1 MLTIS
6 AGDSSARGE
15 GPALQL
21 TPNGRARIPCAVK
34 LWRSGI
40 VWSVL
45 NLIGGFG
52 NFAFSAL
59 MARRLSHAE
68 FGYSNTTQ
76 TGFITCLNLPLAT
89 VTTALVHYIAYF
101 RGRNDE
107 ARLQGLLAGCEKF
120 LLQATIAGSLLAV
133 ALAKPL
139 GSFFDYRQTL
149 MLTAL
154 SYILVNLWSNF
165 GIALCQGMAWFKRLA
180 IIGLVAVALRYAFG
194 WVVTKKYPT
203 AEMAVSAATFSFLA
217 NISLLYW
224 RRGIF
229 KHGSLKI
236 SPWNREFVHFL
247 LVTGAYV
254 AGNWFFISGQ
264 ELVAQKYFSGDEL
277 GSYEFA
283 MRWGLALPGTVSPFL
298 LILFSSR
305 SGGTKGHSDQRILL
319 ALYSVGLACGAGRP
333 DSLPAPAGANDVRAR
348 QCASCGDADPA
359 DDRNDVRR
367 AAASDW
373 PVEPRQPLV
382 QAGGPLR
389 RAGLDLLADA
399 VGDRAHP
406 NCSTPRHAFRRG
418 RSFLYFVDCVAHHR
432 AATGP
437 HRGSGLASGQRPP
450 VHPRAMGRRADAAMS
465 ALRADFLFQKV
476 ARGIAQAAAVFEFL
490 THPLARG
497 DGMLQAV
504 NAISQARHTSN
515 KLHALFF
522 AACELAGA
530 TWACHRL
537 STFRNICH

>member
-1 MLTIS
+1 M
-6 AGDSSARGE
+6 
-15 GPALQL
+15 
-21 TPNGRARIPCAVK
+21 K

-133 ALAKPL
+133 ALDKPL
-139 GSFFDYRQTL
+139 GSFFDYRPTL

-319 ALYSVGLACGAGRP
+319 ALYSVGLACGA
-333 DSLPAPAGANDVRAR
+333 
-348 QCASCGDADPA
+348 
-359 DDRNDVRR
+359 
-367 AAASDW
+367 
-373 PVEPRQPLV
+373 
-382 QAGGPLR
+382 
-389 RAGLDLLADA
+389 AGLILFRHLL
-399 VGDRAHP
+399 VRMMSG
-406 NCSTPRHAFRRG
+406 HAN
-418 RSFLYFVDCVAHHR
+418 
-432 AATGP
+432 
-437 HRGSGLASGQRPP
+437 
-450 VHPRAMGRRADAAMS
+450 
-465 ALRADFLFQKV
+465 
-476 ARGIAQAAAVFEFL
+476 AQAA
-490 THPLARG
+490 
-497 DGMLQAV
+497 GMLIPLTIAMTFGGLLQA
-504 NAISQARHTSN
+504 IGLWSLGSRWF
-515 KLHALFF
+515 K
-522 AACELAGA
+522 LAGLYGA
-530 TWACHRL
+530 LGLIYWLTLLGTGHTPTALLRVMPFGAGAAFCILLTAWLTTVRQQGRTEEAA
-537 STFRNICH
+537 